1 MKLAA
6 QVTIDRYRLDR
17 LNDDETEKYVT
28 ALLSDIITKEVLKN
42 MAIASHT
49 HAYGDSTTYTGT
61 ITATN
66 PNTYSTIAPSSYN
79 STPSYSQIAMRVVE
93 YTKNGKVTRVE
104 LQRYDD
110 HDNQWCKIP
119 RIQIEE

>member
-6 QVTIDRYRLDR
+6 QVTIDRYRLDG

-28 ALLSDIITKEVLKN
+28 TLLSDIIAKEVLKN

-49 HAYGDSTTYTGT
+49 HAYDDSTTYTGT

-66 PNTYSTIAPSSYN
+66 PNTYSTISPSSYN